1 MDQISASMR
10 KILLSAL
17 LLSAIFSQA
26 QHTSHFYTPWYGAIG
41 FHTIST
47 RYSGGGTE
55 IKAPLTYADLRA
67 VFFTEKGYMEFGLPV
82 TGYILTG
89 VIATGDLPNDNG
101 EVPFL
106 FAKGGWDVVKSDI
119 IRIGLGASLNTVL
132 INVDGIEGYGASL
145 ESYGTLS
152 PMLFA
157 KINLGPFLVVP
168 VFEYNALSFANATG
182 TTRPGFSFGSHCV
195 IPLGKRIAVNLNP
208 VIEKGTFRN
217 EVSGS
222 MKSVSV
228 AFNAGLVVRPG

>member
-10 KILLSAL
+10 KILLSTL

-26 QHTSHFYTPWYGAIG
+26 QHTNHFYTPWYGAIG

-67 VFFTEKGYMEFGLPV
+67 VFFTEKGYMEFGLPA

-101 EVPFL
+101 EVPIL

-119 IRIGLGASLNTVL
+119 VHFGLGASLNTVL

-168 VFEYNALSFANATG
+168 VFEYNALSIANAIG